1 MVSHPEPDIL
11 ECKVKWPLRSTAIN
25 KASGCDDIP
34 VELFKFLKDDAIKVL
49 LSLCQKTWKTQQWPE
64 DWKRS
69 ILTPIPK
76 KGSTKECANHQTIA
90 LISHA
95 SNHQR
100 SCSVVSDSLWSHGL
114 YSPSMEFSR
123 QEYWSRLPFPSPGDL
138 PDPGIKPR
146 SPALQT
152 DVLPSELLGKPSM
165 LVRSC
170 LKPCMLGFSIMGA
183 KNFQMFK
190 LGLEKEEELGI
201 KLPTSAGL

>member
-1 MVSHPEPDIL
+1 MLNE
-11 ECKVKWPLRSTAIN
+11 
-25 KASGCDDIP
+25 IP
-34 VELFKFLKDDAIKVL
+34 AELFKSLKDDAIKVL

-95 SNHQR
+95 SNHQQ

-114 YSPSMEFSR
+114 YPPSMEFSR

-146 SPALQT
+146 SPALQA
-152 DVLPSELLGKPSM
+152 DVLLSELPGKPSM

-190 LGLEKEEELGI
+190 LGLEKEEEPEI
-201 KLPTSAGL
+201 KSPTSAGSWKKQESSGKVLLYWLCQSLWLCGSQ

>member
-95 SNHQR
+95 S
-100 SCSVVSDSLWSHGL
+100 
-114 YSPSMEFSR
+114 
-123 QEYWSRLPFPSPGDL
+123 
-138 PDPGIKPR
+138 K
-146 SPALQT
+146 A
-152 DVLPSELLGKPSM
+152 M
-165 LVRSC
+165 LKI
-170 LKPCMLGFSIMGA
+170 LHLGFSIMGT
-183 KNFQMFK
+183 KNFQMSKF
-190 LGLEKEEELGI
+190 GLEKKEELEI
-201 KLPTSAGL
+201 KLPIFIGI